1 MDATAL
7 HYENQKLVQ
16 QLEAQKS
23 EMHVL
28 EAKFKELRNEQSS
41 YDNTLISLDKMWNQL
56 VDDLILLGVRF
67 GGGLNNLPALD
78 HEELSEESIQS
89 CPPEENFLFMLLKSN
104 NYGKKDDNSMLEFAE
119 EALALRHS
127 ATLALMRSLQ
137 EAIAAQQARSEYL
150 SLALNGEKSNEDVV
164 VALQNHNDHLKEV
177 VGNVREA
184 ISIVNEKHKRYLDEI
199 EASKSGYSKEL
210 QEIKHLSGE
219 LEETMAEL
227 EESRRK
233 LVILQLQR
241 HGGSLMN
248 MSGPNDVNG
257 AVSADKSSDKNMGWG
272 DLKDAVEEAKVLLT
286 RPNNIAYMHFI
297 CLICS
302 AFILYY
308 NLSNGGQTLAGDRLF
323 ELHETQED
331 NFILSKQ
338 LEDLQGQLKD
348 DNYIFTSKPYAILSD
363 QLHHLNAEIERYK
376 GLVEVLQN
384 DKNQF
389 LQREKEMCAKGE
401 SVNNI
406 KQSITAYEAKIEELE
421 HQILKSMAEKND
433 LEIKV
438 EESLQ
443 DSGKKDFKDEI
454 HVMAAALSK
463 EMEMMENQ
471 LNRSKDAASEAL
483 ALREEAESLRTLLAK
498 KISEQKEISDRYNAQ
513 VSEIKS
519 LKELIETLEK
529 ENQELE
535 FIVDMYGKECSE
547 SRTITEIKESEN
559 RARKQAEYLR
569 TSLEEHSLE
578 LRVKAA
584 NEAETACQ
592 RRLCIAEAELEELRT
607 DVDASERDVLELK
620 EAIRIKEA
628 EGDAYISEIET
639 IGQAYEDMQT
649 QNQHLLQQVADRDDF
664 NIKLVSDSVKTK
676 QASASLL
683 SEKHLLQKQ
692 LHQVNS
698 SLESSKQKLS
708 RGEEQMKA
716 YVAQAIKTSSENR
729 HHAITI
735 EKTLLEV
742 SDAEKELKWLR
753 SAVGSSEKEYEQNQK
768 KIAELRT
775 ELERER
781 SEKRKL
787 EEAYEEVK
795 NEVMELTSENE
806 EATIQKLQDEIKDSK
821 AILKCGV
828 CFDRPKEVVITKCF
842 HLFCST
848 CIQRN
853 LELRHRKCPGCGTP
867 FGQNDVREV
876 KI

>member
-23 EMHVL
+23 EMHLL

-41 YDNTLISLDKMWNQL
+41 YDNALISLDKMWNQL

-78 HEELSEESIQS
+78 HEELSQESIES
-89 CPPEENFLFMLLKSN
+89 CPSEEIFLFMLLKSN
-104 NYGKKDDNSMLEFAE
+104 NYGKKDDNTLLEFAE
-119 EALALRHS
+119 EALALRRS

-137 EAIAAQQARSEYL
+137 EAIAAQQARSEHL

-177 VGNVREA
+177 IGNVREA

-199 EASKSGYSKEL
+199 EAFKSSYSKEL

-241 HGGSLMN
+241 HGSSLMN
-248 MSGPNDVNG
+248 MSGPNAVNG
-257 AVSADKSSDKNMGWG
+257 AVSADKSSDENMGWG
-272 DLKDAVEEAKVLLT
+272 DLKDAVDEAK
-286 RPNNIAYMHFI
+286 
-297 CLICS
+297 
-302 AFILYY
+302 
-308 NLSNGGQTLAGDRLF
+308 TLAGNRLL

-331 NFILSKQ
+331 NLILSNQ
-338 LEDLQGQLKD
+338 LEDLQAQLKD
-348 DNYIFTSKPYAILSD
+348 DNYVFTSKPYTILSD

-401 SVNNI
+401 SVDNI

-443 DSGKKDFKDEI
+443 DS
-454 HVMAAALSK
+454 ALSK

-716 YVAQAIKTSSENR
+716 YVAQAIKASSENR

-742 SDAEKELKWLR
+742 SEAEKELKWLR

-787 EEAYEEVK
+787 EEEYEEVK

-806 EATIQKLQDEIKDSK
+806 EATIQKLQDEINDCK

>member
-1 MDATAL
+1 
-7 HYENQKLVQ
+7 
-16 QLEAQKS
+16 
-23 EMHVL
+23 
-28 EAKFKELRNEQSS
+28 
-41 YDNTLISLDKMWNQL
+41 
-56 VDDLILLGVRF
+56 
-67 GGGLNNLPALD
+67 
-78 HEELSEESIQS
+78 
-89 CPPEENFLFMLLKSN
+89 
-104 NYGKKDDNSMLEFAE
+104 
-119 EALALRHS
+119 
-127 ATLALMRSLQ
+127 
-137 EAIAAQQARSEYL
+137 
-150 SLALNGEKSNEDVV
+150 
-164 VALQNHNDHLKEV
+164 
-177 VGNVREA
+177 
-184 ISIVNEKHKRYLDEI
+184 
-199 EASKSGYSKEL
+199 
-210 QEIKHLSGE
+210 
-219 LEETMAEL
+219 MAEL

-272 DLKDAVEEAKVLLT
+272 DLKDAVEEAK
-286 RPNNIAYMHFI
+286 
-297 CLICS
+297 
-302 AFILYY
+302 
-308 NLSNGGQTLAGDRLF
+308 TLAGDRLF

-664 NIKLVSDSVKTK
+664 NIKHVSSTSDAGAVVQCITLPYRLINQLVSDSVKTK

>member
-89 CPPEENFLFMLLKSN
+89 CPSEEIFLFMLLKSN

-119 EALALRHS
+119 EDLALRRS

-199 EASKSGYSKEL
+199 EAFKSGYSKEL

-233 LVILQLQR
+233 MVILQLQR

-248 MSGPNDVNG
+248 MSGPNDVNS
-257 AVSADKSSDKNMGWG
+257 AVLADKSSDKNMGWG
-272 DLKDAVEEAKVLLT
+272 DLKDAVEEAK
-286 RPNNIAYMHFI
+286 
-297 CLICS
+297 
-302 AFILYY
+302 
-308 NLSNGGQTLAGDRLF
+308 TLAGDRLF

-348 DNYIFTSKPYAILSD
+348 DNYIFTSKPYTILSD

-443 DSGKKDFKDEI
+443 DS
-454 HVMAAALSK
+454 ALSK

-729 HHAITI
+729 HHAVTI

-775 ELERER
+775 ELEHER

>member
-7 HYENQKLVQ
+7 HHENQKLVQ

-23 EMHVL
+23 EMHAL
-28 EAKFKELRNEQSS
+28 ESKFKELRNEQSS

-78 HEELSEESIQS
+78 HEELSEESIES
-89 CPPEENFLFMLLKSN
+89 CPSEEVFLFMLLKSN
-104 NYGKKDDNSMLEFAE
+104 NYGKKGDNSWLEFAE
-119 EALALRHS
+119 EALALRRS

-150 SLALNGEKSNEDVV
+150 SSALNAEKSNE
-164 VALQNHNDHLKEV
+164 EV

-199 EASKSGYSKEL
+199 ETFKSSYSKEL

-248 MSGPNDVNG
+248 MSGPNAVNG
-257 AVSADKSSDKNMGWG
+257 AVSADKSSDRNMGWG
-272 DLKDAVEEAKVLLT
+272 DLKDAVEEAK
-286 RPNNIAYMHFI
+286 
-297 CLICS
+297 
-302 AFILYY
+302 
-308 NLSNGGQTLAGDRLF
+308 TLAGDRLF

-331 NFILSKQ
+331 NLILSKQ

-348 DNYIFTSKPYAILSD
+348 DNYIFTSKPYTILSD

-406 KQSITAYEAKIEELE
+406 KQSITDYEAKIEELE

-498 KISEQKEISDRYNAQ
+498 KISEQKEISDRYNTQ

-584 NEAETACQ
+584 NEAEAACQ

-607 DVDASERDVLELK
+607 NVDASERDVLELK

-692 LHQVNS
+692 LHQSHLNKNS
-698 SLESSKQKLS
+698 PVVKS
-708 RGEEQMKA
+708 R
-716 YVAQAIKTSSENR
+716 
-729 HHAITI
+729 
-735 EKTLLEV
+735 
-742 SDAEKELKWLR
+742 
-753 SAVGSSEKEYEQNQK
+753 
-768 KIAELRT
+768 
-775 ELERER
+775 
-781 SEKRKL
+781 
-787 EEAYEEVK
+787 
-795 NEVMELTSENE
+795 
-806 EATIQKLQDEIKDSK
+806 
-821 AILKCGV
+821 
-828 CFDRPKEVVITKCF
+828 
-842 HLFCST
+842 
-848 CIQRN
+848 
-853 LELRHRKCPGCGTP
+853 
-867 FGQNDVREV
+867 
-876 KI
+876 

>member
-1 MDATAL
+1 MLSHSSITMRVIGLTGKDSMVTGGVEPITPTVVLELNAKPIRWVQPHPLEVGFAFTLWRNNDDTMTPGKEATTLRKKEEERRGDRDAEAATGFNCGCAKDLAHSGYNDEILSDPRLTGLNFSAFLLKMDATAL
-7 HYENQKLVQ
+7 QHENQKLVQ

-41 YDNTLISLDKMWNQL
+41 YDNTLISLDKTWNQL

-78 HEELSEESIQS
+78 HEELSEESIES
-89 CPPEENFLFMLLKSN
+89 CPSEEIFLFMLLKSN
-104 NYGKKDDNSMLEFAE
+104 NYGKKDDSSFLEFAE
-119 EALALRHS
+119 EALALRRS

-137 EAIAAQQARSEYL
+137 EAIAAQQARSEHL
-150 SLALNGEKSNEDVV
+150 SLALNGEKCC

-199 EASKSGYSKEL
+199 EAFKSSYSKEL

-227 EESRRK
+227 EESR
-233 LVILQLQR
+233 LE
-241 HGGSLMN
+241 
-248 MSGPNDVNG
+248 
-257 AVSADKSSDKNMGWG
+257 ADKSSDKNMGWG
-272 DLKDAVEEAKVLLT
+272 DLKDAVEEVKT
-286 RPNNIAYMHFI
+286 I
-297 CLICS
+297 S
-302 AFILYY
+302 A
-308 NLSNGGQTLAGDRLF
+308 NRLF

-331 NFILSKQ
+331 NLILSGQ

-348 DNYIFTSKPYAILSD
+348 DNYIFTSKPYTILSD

-376 GLVEVLQN
+376 GLVEVLQ
-384 DKNQF
+384 
-389 LQREKEMCAKGE
+389 
-401 SVNNI
+401 
-406 KQSITAYEAKIEELE
+406 
-421 HQILKSMAEKND
+421 
-433 LEIKV
+433 
-438 EESLQ
+438 
-443 DSGKKDFKDEI
+443 
-454 HVMAAALSK
+454 
-463 EMEMMENQ
+463 
-471 LNRSKDAASEAL
+471 
-483 ALREEAESLRTLLAK
+483 
-498 KISEQKEISDRYNAQ
+498 ISEQKEISDRYNEQ

-547 SRTITEIKESEN
+547 SRDQGI
-559 RARKQAEYLR
+559 RKSSSQQAEYLR

-584 NEAETACQ
+584 NEAESACQ
-592 RRLCIAEAELEELRT
+592 RRLCIAEAELEDLRT

-649 QNQHLLQQVADRDDF
+649 QHQHLLQQVADRDDF

-698 SLESSKQKLS
+698 SLESSKQKLA

-716 YVAQAIKTSSENR
+716 YVTQAIKTSSENR

-753 SAVGSSEKEYEQNQK
+753 SAVGASEKEYEQNQK
-768 KIAELRT
+768 KIAELKMD
-775 ELERER
+775 LERER

-787 EEAYEEVK
+787 EEEYEEVK

-806 EATIQKLQDEIKDSK
+806 EATIQKLQDEIKDCK

>member
-78 HEELSEESIQS
+78 HEELSEESIES
-89 CPPEENFLFMLLKSN
+89 CPSEEIFLFMLLKSN
-104 NYGKKDDNSMLEFAE
+104 NYGKKDDNSLLEFAE
-119 EALALRHS
+119 EALALRRS

-150 SLALNGEKSNEDVV
+150 SLALNGEKSNE
-164 VALQNHNDHLKEV
+164 EV

-184 ISIVNEKHKRYLDEI
+184 ISIVNGKHKRYLDEI
-199 EASKSGYSKEL
+199 EAFKSSYSKEL

-241 HGGSLMN
+241 HGSSLMN
-248 MSGPNDVNG
+248 MSGPNAVNG
-257 AVSADKSSDKNMGWG
+257 AVSADKSSDENMGWG
-272 DLKDAVEEAKVLLT
+272 DLKDAVDEAKVLLT
-286 RPNNIAYMHFI
+286 RPNSIAYMLFI

-302 AFILYY
+302 AFILWY
-308 NLSNGGQTLAGDRLF
+308 NLSNGGQTLAGNRLL

-331 NFILSKQ
+331 NLILSNQ
-338 LEDLQGQLKD
+338 LEDLQAQLKD
-348 DNYIFTSKPYAILSD
+348 DNYIFTSKPYTILSD
-363 QLHHLNAEIERYK
+363 KLHHMNAEIERYK

-401 SVNNI
+401 SVDNI
-406 KQSITAYEAKIEELE
+406 EQSITAYEAKIEELE

-742 SDAEKELKWLR
+742 SEAEKELKWLR

-787 EEAYEEVK
+787 EEEYEEVK
-795 NEVMELTSENE
+795 NEVAELTSENE
-806 EATIQKLQDEIKDSK
+806 EATIQKLQDEIKECK

>member
-78 HEELSEESIQS
+78 HEELSEESIES
-89 CPPEENFLFMLLKSN
+89 CPSEEIFLFMLLKSN
-104 NYGKKDDNSMLEFAE
+104 NYGKKDDNSLLEFAE
-119 EALALRHS
+119 EALALRRS

-184 ISIVNEKHKRYLDEI
+184 ISIVNGKHKRYLDEI
-199 EASKSGYSKEL
+199 EAFKSSYSKEL

-241 HGGSLMN
+241 HGSSLMN
-248 MSGPNDVNG
+248 MSGPNAVNG
-257 AVSADKSSDKNMGWG
+257 AVSADKSSDENMGWG
-272 DLKDAVEEAKVLLT
+272 DLKDAVDEAK
-286 RPNNIAYMHFI
+286 
-297 CLICS
+297 
-302 AFILYY
+302 
-308 NLSNGGQTLAGDRLF
+308 TLAGNRLL

-331 NFILSKQ
+331 NLILSNQ
-338 LEDLQGQLKD
+338 LEDLQAQLKD
-348 DNYIFTSKPYAILSD
+348 DNYIFTSKPYTILSD
-363 QLHHLNAEIERYK
+363 KLHHMNAEIERYK

-401 SVNNI
+401 SVDNI
-406 KQSITAYEAKIEELE
+406 EQSITAYEAKIEELE

-664 NIKLVSDSVKTK
+664 NIKQHTTRI
-676 QASASLL
+676 LL
-683 SEKHLLQKQ
+683 H
-692 LHQVNS
+692 
-698 SLESSKQKLS
+698 
-708 RGEEQMKA
+708 A
-716 YVAQAIKTSSENR
+716 PCAQA
-729 HHAITI
+729 
-735 EKTLLEV
+735 
-742 SDAEKELKWLR
+742 W
-753 SAVGSSEKEYEQNQK
+753 
-768 KIAELRT
+768 
-775 ELERER
+775 
-781 SEKRKL
+781 
-787 EEAYEEVK
+787 
-795 NEVMELTSENE
+795 
-806 EATIQKLQDEIKDSK
+806 
-821 AILKCGV
+821 
-828 CFDRPKEVVITKCF
+828 
-842 HLFCST
+842 
-848 CIQRN
+848 
-853 LELRHRKCPGCGTP
+853 
-867 FGQNDVREV
+867 
-876 KI
+876 

>member
-78 HEELSEESIQS
+78 HEELSEESIES
-89 CPPEENFLFMLLKSN
+89 CPSEEIFLFMLLKSN
-104 NYGKKDDNSMLEFAE
+104 NYGKKDDNSLLEFAE
-119 EALALRHS
+119 EALALRRS

-184 ISIVNEKHKRYLDEI
+184 ISIVNGKHKRYLDEI
-199 EASKSGYSKEL
+199 EAFKSSYSKEL

-241 HGGSLMN
+241 HGSSLMN
-248 MSGPNDVNG
+248 MSGPNAVNG
-257 AVSADKSSDKNMGWG
+257 AVSADKSSDENMGWG
-272 DLKDAVEEAKVLLT
+272 DLKDAVDEAK
-286 RPNNIAYMHFI
+286 A
-297 CLICS
+297 
-302 AFILYY
+302 
-308 NLSNGGQTLAGDRLF
+308 
-323 ELHETQED
+323 
-331 NFILSKQ
+331 
-338 LEDLQGQLKD
+338 QLKD
-348 DNYIFTSKPYAILSD
+348 DNYIFTSKPYTILSD
-363 QLHHLNAEIERYK
+363 KLHHMNAEIERYK

-401 SVNNI
+401 SVDNI
-406 KQSITAYEAKIEELE
+406 EQSITAYEAKIEELE

-742 SDAEKELKWLR
+742 SEAEKELKWLR

-787 EEAYEEVK
+787 EEEYEEVK
-795 NEVMELTSENE
+795 NEVAELTSENE
-806 EATIQKLQDEIKDSK
+806 EATIQKLQDEIKECK

>member
-23 EMHVL
+23 EMHLL

-78 HEELSEESIQS
+78 HEELSEESIES
-89 CPPEENFLFMLLKSN
+89 CPSEEIFLFMLLKSN
-104 NYGKKDDNSMLEFAE
+104 NYGKKDDNSLLEFAE
-119 EALALRHS
+119 EALALRRS

-184 ISIVNEKHKRYLDEI
+184 ISIVKEKHKRYLDEI
-199 EASKSGYSKEL
+199 EAFKSSYSKEL
-210 QEIKHLSGE
+210 HEIKHLSGE

-248 MSGPNDVNG
+248 MSGPNAVNG
-257 AVSADKSSDKNMGWG
+257 AVSADKSSDRNMGWG
-272 DLKDAVEEAKVLLT
+272 DLKDAVEEAK
-286 RPNNIAYMHFI
+286 
-297 CLICS
+297 
-302 AFILYY
+302 
-308 NLSNGGQTLAGDRLF
+308 TLAGDRLF

-331 NFILSKQ
+331 NLILSKQ

-348 DNYIFTSKPYAILSD
+348 DNYIFTSKPYTILSD

-401 SVNNI
+401 SVDNI

-443 DSGKKDFKDEI
+443 DS
-454 HVMAAALSK
+454 ALSK

-498 KISEQKEISDRYNAQ
+498 KISEQKEISDRYNTQ

-698 SLESSKQKLS
+698 SLESSKQKLC

-716 YVAQAIKTSSENR
+716 YVAQAIKASSENR

-742 SDAEKELKWLR
+742 SEAEKELKWLR

-787 EEAYEEVK
+787 EEEYEEVK
-795 NEVMELTSENE
+795 NEVTELTSENE
-806 EATIQKLQDEIKDSK
+806 EATIQKLQDEIKECK

>member
-7 HYENQKLVQ
+7 HHENQKLVQ

-23 EMHVL
+23 EMHAL
-28 EAKFKELRNEQSS
+28 ESKFKELRNEQSS

-78 HEELSEESIQS
+78 HEELSEESIES
-89 CPPEENFLFMLLKSN
+89 CPSEEVFLFMLLKSN
-104 NYGKKDDNSMLEFAE
+104 NYGKKGDNSWLEFAE
-119 EALALRHS
+119 EALALRRS

-150 SLALNGEKSNEDVV
+150 SSALNAEKSNEDLDVV

-199 EASKSGYSKEL
+199 ETFKSSYSKEL

-248 MSGPNDVNG
+248 MSGPNAVNG
-257 AVSADKSSDKNMGWG
+257 AVSADKSSDRNMGWG
-272 DLKDAVEEAKVLLT
+272 DLKDAVEEAK
-286 RPNNIAYMHFI
+286 
-297 CLICS
+297 
-302 AFILYY
+302 
-308 NLSNGGQTLAGDRLF
+308 TLAGDRLF

-331 NFILSKQ
+331 NLILSKQ

-348 DNYIFTSKPYAILSD
+348 DNYIFTSKPYTILSD

-406 KQSITAYEAKIEELE
+406 KQSITDYEAKIEELE

-498 KISEQKEISDRYNAQ
+498 KISEQKEISDRYNTQ

-547 SRTITEIKESEN
+547 SLTITEIKESEN

-584 NEAETACQ
+584 NEAEAACQ

-607 DVDASERDVLELK
+607 NVDASERDVLELK

-664 NIKLVSDSVKTK
+664 NIK
-676 QASASLL
+676 
-683 SEKHLLQKQ
+683 
-692 LHQVNS
+692 
-698 SLESSKQKLS
+698 
-708 RGEEQMKA
+708 
-716 YVAQAIKTSSENR
+716 
-729 HHAITI
+729 
-735 EKTLLEV
+735 
-742 SDAEKELKWLR
+742 
-753 SAVGSSEKEYEQNQK
+753 
-768 KIAELRT
+768 
-775 ELERER
+775 
-781 SEKRKL
+781 
-787 EEAYEEVK
+787 
-795 NEVMELTSENE
+795 
-806 EATIQKLQDEIKDSK
+806 
-821 AILKCGV
+821 
-828 CFDRPKEVVITKCF
+828 
-842 HLFCST
+842 
-848 CIQRN
+848 
-853 LELRHRKCPGCGTP
+853 
-867 FGQNDVREV
+867 VR
-876 KI
+876 I

>member
-89 CPPEENFLFMLLKSN
+89 CPSEEIFLFMLLKSN

-119 EALALRHS
+119 EDLALRRS

-150 SLALNGEKSNEDVV
+150 SLALNGEKSNE
-164 VALQNHNDHLKEV
+164 EV

-199 EASKSGYSKEL
+199 EAFKSGYSKEL

-233 LVILQLQR
+233 MVILQLQR

-248 MSGPNDVNG
+248 MSGPNDVNS
-257 AVSADKSSDKNMGWG
+257 AVLADKSSDKNMGWG
-272 DLKDAVEEAKVLLT
+272 DLKDAVEEAK
-286 RPNNIAYMHFI
+286 
-297 CLICS
+297 
-302 AFILYY
+302 
-308 NLSNGGQTLAGDRLF
+308 TLAGDRLF

-348 DNYIFTSKPYAILSD
+348 DNYIFTSKPYTILSD

-729 HHAITI
+729 HHAVTI

-775 ELERER
+775 ELEHER

>member
-23 EMHVL
+23 EMHLL

-78 HEELSEESIQS
+78 HEELSEESIES
-89 CPPEENFLFMLLKSN
+89 CPSEEIFLFMLLKSN
-104 NYGKKDDNSMLEFAE
+104 NYGKKDDNSLLEFAE
-119 EALALRHS
+119 EALALRRS

-150 SLALNGEKSNEDVV
+150 SLTLNAEKSNEDVV

-199 EASKSGYSKEL
+199 VAFESSYSKEL

-241 HGGSLMN
+241 HGSSLMN
-248 MSGPNDVNG
+248 MSGPNAVNG
-257 AVSADKSSDKNMGWG
+257 AVSADKSSDENLGWG
-272 DLKDAVEEAKVLLT
+272 DLKDAVDEAK
-286 RPNNIAYMHFI
+286 
-297 CLICS
+297 
-302 AFILYY
+302 Y
-308 NLSNGGQTLAGDRLF
+308 NLSNGGQTLAGNRLL

-331 NFILSKQ
+331 NLILSNQ
-338 LEDLQGQLKD
+338 LEDLQAQLKD
-348 DNYIFTSKPYAILSD
+348 DNYIFTSKPYTILSD

-401 SVNNI
+401 SVDNI

-421 HQILKSMAEKND
+421 HQILKSIAEKND

-483 ALREEAESLRTLLAK
+483 ALREEADSLRTLLAK
-498 KISEQKEISDRYNAQ
+498 KISEQKEISDRYNTQ

-519 LKELIETLEK
+519 LKELIETLEQ

-584 NEAETACQ
+584 NEAEAACQ
-592 RRLCIAEAELEELRT
+592 RRLCIAEAELEELST

-716 YVAQAIKTSSENR
+716 YVAQAIKASSENR
-729 HHAITI
+729 HHAFTI
-735 EKTLLEV
+735 EMTLLEV
-742 SDAEKELKWLR
+742 SEAEKELKWLR

>member
-78 HEELSEESIQS
+78 HEELSEESIES
-89 CPPEENFLFMLLKSN
+89 CPSEEIFLFMLLKSN
-104 NYGKKDDNSMLEFAE
+104 NYGKKDDNSLLEFAE
-119 EALALRHS
+119 EALALRRS

-199 EASKSGYSKEL
+199 EAFKSSYSKEL

-241 HGGSLMN
+241 HGSSLMN
-248 MSGPNDVNG
+248 MSGPNAVNG
-257 AVSADKSSDKNMGWG
+257 AVSADKSSDENMGWG
-272 DLKDAVEEAKVLLT
+272 DLKDAVDEAK
-286 RPNNIAYMHFI
+286 A
-297 CLICS
+297 
-302 AFILYY
+302 
-308 NLSNGGQTLAGDRLF
+308 
-323 ELHETQED
+323 
-331 NFILSKQ
+331 
-338 LEDLQGQLKD
+338 QLKD
-348 DNYIFTSKPYAILSD
+348 DNYIFTSKPYTILSD
-363 QLHHLNAEIERYK
+363 KLHHMNAEIERYK

-401 SVNNI
+401 SVDNI

-421 HQILKSMAEKND
+421 HQILKSIPEKND

-742 SDAEKELKWLR
+742 SEAEKELKWLR
-753 SAVGSSEKEYEQNQK
+753 SVVGSSEKEYEQNQK

-787 EEAYEEVK
+787 EEEYEEVK
-795 NEVMELTSENE
+795 NEVAELTSENE
-806 EATIQKLQDEIKDSK
+806 EATIQKLQDEIKECK

-867 FGQNDVREV
+867 FGQNDVREICNGFRCPV
-876 KI
+876 GALRSSKEVIKPKINEQVTKK

>member
-1 MDATAL
+1 
-7 HYENQKLVQ
+7 
-16 QLEAQKS
+16 
-23 EMHVL
+23 
-28 EAKFKELRNEQSS
+28 
-41 YDNTLISLDKMWNQL
+41 
-56 VDDLILLGVRF
+56 
-67 GGGLNNLPALD
+67 
-78 HEELSEESIQS
+78 
-89 CPPEENFLFMLLKSN
+89 
-104 NYGKKDDNSMLEFAE
+104 
-119 EALALRHS
+119 
-127 ATLALMRSLQ
+127 
-137 EAIAAQQARSEYL
+137 
-150 SLALNGEKSNEDVV
+150 
-164 VALQNHNDHLKEV
+164 
-177 VGNVREA
+177 
-184 ISIVNEKHKRYLDEI
+184 
-199 EASKSGYSKEL
+199 
-210 QEIKHLSGE
+210 
-219 LEETMAEL
+219 
-227 EESRRK
+227 
-233 LVILQLQR
+233 
-241 HGGSLMN
+241 MN
-248 MSGPNDVNG
+248 ISGPNTVNG

-272 DLKDAVEEAKVLLT
+272 DLKDAVVEAE
-286 RPNNIAYMHFI
+286 
-297 CLICS
+297 
-302 AFILYY
+302 
-308 NLSNGGQTLAGDRLF
+308 TLAGDRLF

-331 NFILSKQ
+331 NLILSKQ

-348 DNYIFTSKPYAILSD
+348 DNYIFTSKPYTILSD

-401 SVNNI
+401 SVDNV

-443 DSGKKDFKDEI
+443 DS
-454 HVMAAALSK
+454 ALSK
-463 EMEMMENQ
+463 EMEMMENH

-498 KISEQKEISDRYNAQ
+498 KISEQKEISDRYNTQ

-559 RARKQAEYLR
+559 QARKQAEYLR

-592 RRLCIAEAELEELRT
+592 RSLCIAEAELEELRT

-698 SLESSKQKLS
+698 SLESSKQKLA

-742 SDAEKELKWLR
+742 SEAEKELKWLR

-787 EEAYEEVK
+787 EEEYEEVK

-806 EATIQKLQDEIKDSK
+806 EATIQKLQDEINDCK

>member
-1 MDATAL
+1 
-7 HYENQKLVQ
+7 
-16 QLEAQKS
+16 
-23 EMHVL
+23 
-28 EAKFKELRNEQSS
+28 
-41 YDNTLISLDKMWNQL
+41 
-56 VDDLILLGVRF
+56 
-67 GGGLNNLPALD
+67 
-78 HEELSEESIQS
+78 
-89 CPPEENFLFMLLKSN
+89 
-104 NYGKKDDNSMLEFAE
+104 
-119 EALALRHS
+119 
-127 ATLALMRSLQ
+127 
-137 EAIAAQQARSEYL
+137 
-150 SLALNGEKSNEDVV
+150 
-164 VALQNHNDHLKEV
+164 
-177 VGNVREA
+177 
-184 ISIVNEKHKRYLDEI
+184 
-199 EASKSGYSKEL
+199 
-210 QEIKHLSGE
+210 
-219 LEETMAEL
+219 
-227 EESRRK
+227 
-233 LVILQLQR
+233 
-241 HGGSLMN
+241 
-248 MSGPNDVNG
+248 
-257 AVSADKSSDKNMGWG
+257 
-272 DLKDAVEEAKVLLT
+272 
-286 RPNNIAYMHFI
+286 
-297 CLICS
+297 
-302 AFILYY
+302 
-308 NLSNGGQTLAGDRLF
+308 
-323 ELHETQED
+323 
-331 NFILSKQ
+331 
-338 LEDLQGQLKD
+338 
-348 DNYIFTSKPYAILSD
+348 
-363 QLHHLNAEIERYK
+363 
-376 GLVEVLQN
+376 
-384 DKNQF
+384 
-389 LQREKEMCAKGE
+389 MCAKGE
-401 SVNNI
+401 SVDNI

-498 KISEQKEISDRYNAQ
+498 KISEQKEISDRYNTQ

-698 SLESSKQKLS
+698 SLESSKQKLC

-716 YVAQAIKTSSENR
+716 YVAQAIKASSENR

-742 SDAEKELKWLR
+742 SEAEKELKWLR

-787 EEAYEEVK
+787 EEEYEEVK
-795 NEVMELTSENE
+795 NEVTELTSENE
-806 EATIQKLQDEIKDSK
+806 EATIQKLQDEIKECK

-828 CFDRPKEVVITKCF
+828 CFDRPKE
-842 HLFCST
+842 
-848 CIQRN
+848 
-853 LELRHRKCPGCGTP
+853 
-867 FGQNDVREV
+867 
-876 KI
+876 

>member
-1 MDATAL
+1 MD
-7 HYENQKLVQ
+7 ESQMK
-16 QLEAQKS
+16 
-23 EMHVL
+23 
-28 EAKFKELRNEQSS
+28 
-41 YDNTLISLDKMWNQL
+41 
-56 VDDLILLGVRF
+56 VD
-67 GGGLNNLPALD
+67 
-78 HEELSEESIQS
+78 
-89 CPPEENFLFMLLKSN
+89 SN
-104 NYGKKDDNSMLEFAE
+104 V
-119 EALALRHS
+119 
-127 ATLALMRSLQ
+127 
-137 EAIAAQQARSEYL
+137 I
-150 SLALNGEKSNEDVV
+150 

-177 VGNVREA
+177 VANVHEA
-184 ISIVNEKHKRYLDEI
+184 ISIVNGKHKKYLDEI
-199 EASKSGYSKEL
+199 EALKNSYPKEL
-210 QEIKHLSGE
+210 EKIKRLSGLQVGWAGPARIATVRLLGMFISVRIRWDAIPQGYVGLAFSAHLYCIIPSTHISIFSDRICTGE
-219 LEETMAEL
+219 LEKTMEDL
-227 EESRRK
+227 EESRPK
-233 LVILQLQR
+233 LVVLQLQR

-248 MSGPNDVNG
+248 ISGPNATNG
-257 AVSADKSSDKNMGWG
+257 ATLTAKSSDKSMGWP
-272 DLKDAVEEAKVLLT
+272 DLKDAVDEAK
-286 RPNNIAYMHFI
+286 
-297 CLICS
+297 
-302 AFILYY
+302 
-308 NLSNGGQTLAGDRLF
+308 TLATNRLF

-331 NFILSKQ
+331 NLILSRQ

-348 DNYIFTSKPYAILSD
+348 DNYIFTSKPYTILSD
-363 QLHHLNAEIERYK
+363 QLRHLNTEIERYR

-389 LQREKEMCAKGE
+389 MQREKEMCAKGE
-401 SVNNI
+401 SVDSI
-406 KQSITAYEAKIEELE
+406 RQSITTHEARIEELE
-421 HQILKSMAEKND
+421 HQILKSIAEKNEI
-433 LEIKV
+433 EIKV
-438 EESLQ
+438 EETLQ

-471 LNRSKDAASEAL
+471 LNRSKDAASEAH
-483 ALREEAESLRTLLAK
+483 ALREEAKSLRTLLVK
-498 KISEQKEISDRYNAQ
+498 KTDEQKEISDRYNTQ
-513 VSEIKS
+513 VIEIKS
-519 LKELIETLEK
+519 LKALIETLDQEK
-529 ENQELE
+529 QELE
-535 FIVDMYGKECSE
+535 FIVDMYAKESSD
-547 SRTITEIKESEN
+547 SRTIADIKESES
-559 RARKQAEYLR
+559 RAHKQAEYLR

-592 RRLCIAEAELEELRT
+592 RRLSIAEAELEELRT
-607 DVDASERDVLELK
+607 KVDACERDVLELN

-692 LHQVNS
+692 LLQVNS
-698 SLESSKQKLS
+698 SLESYEQKVA

-716 YVAQAIKTSSENR
+716 YVEQAVRTSSENR
-729 HHAITI
+729 HHVINI
-735 EKTLLEV
+735 ERTMLEV

-753 SAVGSSEKEYEQNQK
+753 SSIGSSEKEYELNQK
-768 KIAELRT
+768 RIAELRM

-781 SEKRKL
+781 SERMKL
-787 EEAYEEVK
+787 EEEYEEVK

-806 EATIQKLQDEIKDSK
+806 ETTIQKLQDEIKECK

-842 HLFCST
+842 HLFCSP

>member
-23 EMHVL
+23 EMHLL

-78 HEELSEESIQS
+78 HEELSEESIES
-89 CPPEENFLFMLLKSN
+89 CPSEEIFLFMLLKSN
-104 NYGKKDDNSMLEFAE
+104 NYGKKDDNSLLEFAE
-119 EALALRHS
+119 EALALRRS

-150 SLALNGEKSNEDVV
+150 SLTLNAEKSNEDVV

-199 EASKSGYSKEL
+199 VAFESSYSKEL

-241 HGGSLMN
+241 HGSSLMN
-248 MSGPNDVNG
+248 MSGPNAVNG
-257 AVSADKSSDKNMGWG
+257 AVSADKSSDENLGWG
-272 DLKDAVEEAKVLLT
+272 DLKDAVDEAK
-286 RPNNIAYMHFI
+286 
-297 CLICS
+297 
-302 AFILYY
+302 
-308 NLSNGGQTLAGDRLF
+308 TLAGNRLL

-331 NFILSKQ
+331 NLILSNQ
-338 LEDLQGQLKD
+338 LEDLQAQLKD
-348 DNYIFTSKPYAILSD
+348 DNYIFTSKPYTILSD

-401 SVNNI
+401 SVDNI

-421 HQILKSMAEKND
+421 HQILKSIAEKND

-443 DSGKKDFKDEI
+443 DS
-454 HVMAAALSK
+454 ALSK

-483 ALREEAESLRTLLAK
+483 ALREEADSLRTLLAK
-498 KISEQKEISDRYNAQ
+498 KISEQKEISDRYNTQ

-519 LKELIETLEK
+519 LKELIETLEQ

-584 NEAETACQ
+584 NEAEAACQ
-592 RRLCIAEAELEELRT
+592 RRLCIAEAELEELST

-716 YVAQAIKTSSENR
+716 YVAQAIKASSENR
-729 HHAITI
+729 HHAFTI
-735 EKTLLEV
+735 EMTLLEV
-742 SDAEKELKWLR
+742 SEAEKELKWLR

>member
-1 MDATAL
+1 M
-7 HYENQKLVQ
+7 HI
-16 QLEAQKS
+16 LEG
-23 EMHVL
+23 
-28 EAKFKELRNEQSS
+28 KFKELRNEQSS
-41 YDNTLISLDKMWNQL
+41 YDNTLIHLNKTWNQL
-56 VDDLILLGVRF
+56 IDDLVLLGVRV
-67 GGGLNNLPALD
+67 GVDLDNLQALD
-78 HEELSEESIQS
+78 HEELSEESLES
-89 CPPEENFLFMLLKSN
+89 CPSEEIFLCMLLKSKNYRN
-104 NYGKKDDNSMLEFAE
+104 NDDSSMLKFVE
-119 EALALRHS
+119 EALALRHR
-127 ATLALMRSLQ
+127 ATAALMRSLQ
-137 EAIAAQQARSEYL
+137 EGIAAQHARSESL
-150 SLALNGEKSNEDVV
+150 SLALNGRKPNEDVI

-177 VGNVREA
+177 VANVHEA
-184 ISIVNEKHKRYLDEI
+184 ISIVNGKHKKYLDEI
-199 EASKSGYSKEL
+199 EALKNSYPKEL
-210 QEIKHLSGE
+210 EKIKRLSGE
-219 LEETMAEL
+219 LEKTMEDL
-227 EESRRK
+227 EESRPK
-233 LVILQLQR
+233 LVVLQLQR

-248 MSGPNDVNG
+248 ISGPNATNG
-257 AVSADKSSDKNMGWG
+257 ATLTAKSSDKSMGWP
-272 DLKDAVEEAKVLLT
+272 DLKDAVDEAK
-286 RPNNIAYMHFI
+286 
-297 CLICS
+297 
-302 AFILYY
+302 
-308 NLSNGGQTLAGDRLF
+308 TLATNRLF

-331 NFILSKQ
+331 NLILSRQ

-348 DNYIFTSKPYAILSD
+348 DNYIFTSKPYTILSD
-363 QLHHLNAEIERYK
+363 QLRHLNTEIERYR

-389 LQREKEMCAKGE
+389 MQREKEMCAKGE
-401 SVNNI
+401 SVDSI
-406 KQSITAYEAKIEELE
+406 RQSITTHEARIEELE
-421 HQILKSMAEKND
+421 HQILKSIAEKNEI
-433 LEIKV
+433 EIKV
-438 EESLQ
+438 EETLQ

-471 LNRSKDAASEAL
+471 LNRSKDAASEAH
-483 ALREEAESLRTLLAK
+483 ALREEAKSLRTLLVK
-498 KISEQKEISDRYNAQ
+498 KTDEQKEISDRYNTQ
-513 VSEIKS
+513 VIEIKS
-519 LKELIETLEK
+519 LKALIETLDQEK
-529 ENQELE
+529 QELE
-535 FIVDMYGKECSE
+535 FIVDMYAKESSD
-547 SRTITEIKESEN
+547 SRTIADIKESES
-559 RARKQAEYLR
+559 RAHKQAEYLR

-592 RRLCIAEAELEELRT
+592 RRLSIAEAELEELRT
-607 DVDASERDVLELK
+607 KVDACERDVLELN

-692 LHQVNS
+692 LLQVNS
-698 SLESSKQKLS
+698 SLESYEQKVA

-716 YVAQAIKTSSENR
+716 YVEQAVRTSSENR
-729 HHAITI
+729 HHVINI
-735 EKTLLEV
+735 ERTMLEV

-753 SAVGSSEKEYEQNQK
+753 SSIGSSEKEYELNQK
-768 KIAELRT
+768 RIAELRM

-781 SEKRKL
+781 SERMKL
-787 EEAYEEVK
+787 EEEYEEVK

-806 EATIQKLQDEIKDSK
+806 ETTIQKLQDEIKECK

-842 HLFCST
+842 HLFCSP

>member
-7 HYENQKLVQ
+7 HHENQKLVQ

-78 HEELSEESIQS
+78 HEELSEESIES
-89 CPPEENFLFMLLKSN
+89 CPSEEIFLFMLLKSN
-104 NYGKKDDNSMLEFAE
+104 NYGKKGDNSLLEFAE
-119 EALALRHS
+119 EALALRRS

-150 SLALNGEKSNEDVV
+150 SSALNAEKSNEDVV

-184 ISIVNEKHKRYLDEI
+184 ISIVNEKHKRYLDQI
-199 EASKSGYSKEL
+199 EAFKSSYSKEL
-210 QEIKHLSGE
+210 EEIKHLSGE

-248 MSGPNDVNG
+248 MSGPNAVNG
-257 AVSADKSSDKNMGWG
+257 AVSADKSSDRNMGWG
-272 DLKDAVEEAKVLLT
+272 DLKDAVEEAK
-286 RPNNIAYMHFI
+286 
-297 CLICS
+297 
-302 AFILYY
+302 
-308 NLSNGGQTLAGDRLF
+308 TLAGDRLF

-331 NFILSKQ
+331 NLILSKQ
-338 LEDLQGQLKD
+338 LEDLQGQLND
-348 DNYIFTSKPYAILSD
+348 DNYIFTSKPYTILSD
-363 QLHHLNAEIERYK
+363 QLHHVNAEIERYK

-401 SVNNI
+401 SVDNI

-443 DSGKKDFKDEI
+443 DS
-454 HVMAAALSK
+454 ALSK

-498 KISEQKEISDRYNAQ
+498 KISEQKEISDRYNTQ

-519 LKELIETLEK
+519 LKQLIETLEK

-584 NEAETACQ
+584 NEAEAACQ
-592 RRLCIAEAELEELRT
+592 QRLCIAEAELEELRT

-716 YVAQAIKTSSENR
+716 YVAQAIKASSENR

-742 SDAEKELKWLR
+742 SEAEKELKWLR

-795 NEVMELTSENE
+795 NEVMELISENE
-806 EATIQKLQDEIKDSK
+806 EATIQKLQDEINDCK

>member
-41 YDNTLISLDKMWNQL
+41 HDNTLISLDKMWNQL

-78 HEELSEESIQS
+78 HEELSEESIES
-89 CPPEENFLFMLLKSN
+89 CPSEEIFLFMLLKSN
-104 NYGKKDDNSMLEFAE
+104 NYGKKGDNSLLEFAE
-119 EALALRHS
+119 EALALRRS

-150 SLALNGEKSNEDVV
+150 SSALNAEKSNEDVV

-177 VGNVREA
+177 VGNVCES
-184 ISIVNEKHKRYLDEI
+184 ISIVNEKHKRYLNEI
-199 EASKSGYSKEL
+199 EAFRSSYSKEL

-248 MSGPNDVNG
+248 MSGPNVVDG
-257 AVSADKSSDKNMGWG
+257 AISADKSSAKNMGWG
-272 DLKDAVEEAKVLLT
+272 DLKDAIEEAKHSS
-286 RPNNIAYMHFI
+286 Y
-297 CLICS
+297 
-302 AFILYY
+302 
-308 NLSNGGQTLAGDRLF
+308 LAGDRLF

-331 NFILSKQ
+331 NLILSKQ

-348 DNYIFTSKPYAILSD
+348 DNHIFTSKPYTILSD
-363 QLHHLNAEIERYK
+363 QLQHLNAEIERYM

-401 SVNNI
+401 SVDNI

-438 EESLQ
+438 EESSQ

-483 ALREEAESLRTLLAK
+483 TLREEAESLRTLLAK
-498 KISEQKEISDRYNAQ
+498 K
-513 VSEIKS
+513 
-519 LKELIETLEK
+519 IETLEK

-559 RARKQAEYLR
+559 QARKQAEYLR

-607 DVDASERDVLELK
+607 DVDASES
-620 EAIRIKEA
+620 
-628 EGDAYISEIET
+628 Y
-639 IGQAYEDMQT
+639 
-649 QNQHLLQQVADRDDF
+649 LLQLLLLVDSYSVALQH
-664 NIKLVSDSVKTK
+664 LVSDSVKTK

-683 SEKHLLQKQ
+683 SEKHFLQKQ
-692 LHQVNS
+692 LRQVNS
-698 SLESSKQKLS
+698 SLESSKQKLA

-729 HHAITI
+729 HHAVTI

-742 SDAEKELKWLR
+742 SEAEKELKWLR

-787 EEAYEEVK
+787 EEEYEEVK
-795 NEVMELTSENE
+795 NEVMKLTSENE
-806 EATIQKLQDEIKDSK
+806 EATIQKLQDEIKDCK

-828 CFDRPKEVVITKCF
+828 CFDRPKEVVIAKCF